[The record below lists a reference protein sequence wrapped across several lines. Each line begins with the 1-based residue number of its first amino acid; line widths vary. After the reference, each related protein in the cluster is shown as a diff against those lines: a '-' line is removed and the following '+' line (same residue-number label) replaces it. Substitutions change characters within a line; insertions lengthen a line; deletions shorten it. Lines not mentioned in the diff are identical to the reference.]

1 MDYSINNL
9 SAYELWFKQIL
20 YEIDSVRDIF
30 IGRETLMKVYEN
42 LKMNEDEAKGN
53 EEFVVDERKMLEIV
67 TRISRC
73 VKIMKERI
81 CSLFHKSCLIMIP
94 SFQILVDQVHILE
107 TMTPLNFMDF
117 REHLSSASGFQ
128 SLQFRELENRLGI
141 KPVSRIMIRNLM

>member
-67 TRISRC
+67 TRINRC

-141 KPVSRIMIRNLM
+141 KPVSRMIWN

>member
-53 EEFVVDERKMLEIV
+53 EEFVVDERRMLEIV

-141 KPVSRIMIRNLM
+141 KPVSRMIWN

>member
-141 KPVSRIMIRNLM
+141 KPVSLMLCN